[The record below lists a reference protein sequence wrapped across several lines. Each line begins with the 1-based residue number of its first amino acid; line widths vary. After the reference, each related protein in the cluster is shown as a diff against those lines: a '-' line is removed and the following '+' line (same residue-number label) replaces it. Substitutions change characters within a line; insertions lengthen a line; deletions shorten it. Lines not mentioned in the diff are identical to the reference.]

1 MKVKAKFSQEYLL
14 AESVQ
19 TEFENQRW
27 LEVQRRAALES
38 HSGHAFKSERSR
50 RSASRWLSRRGC
62 YVTVTFPETDLVP
75 DILKGQDDVDPPEP
89 VACAVTQKPARYKDP
104 LTGLPYADKA
114 AFAALRGSRHLPTN
128 TIADWP
134 ERTFSELDLPIKS
147 PIIPILRARPR

>member
-75 DILKGQDDVDPPEP
+75 DILKAR
-89 VACAVTQKPARYKDP
+89 VAFQGRKSVATAARLARRLLAP
-104 LTGLPYADKA
+104 RVFHA
-114 AFAALRGSRHLPTN
+114 AFKDALLQEGPVSVDAYEAFVTTVDDPTLVLSTTTQALP
-128 TIADWP
+128 
-134 ERTFSELDLPIKS
+134 
-147 PIIPILRARPR
+147 